1 MPKFKKYFITFMI
14 VSTALVLVTLDTA
27 VLMSYEYIPVNDE
40 GFEAVK
46 IIAFAVIIAIVFPAA
61 ALLFAR
67 TAVLY
72 LRKRG
77 YSLESSGELTLFRD
91 FVLAEAG
98 AIVINS
104 VYLYSRSGNFF
115 ESAYAQQ
122 RAKLNALKNTKE
134 ALANSLETLKHS
146 YESCLSYT
154 KAAVIAGCVLQVI
167 IMLWSAR
174 VLVKAY
180 HRS

>member
-91 FVLAEAG
+91 LVLAEAG

-134 ALANSLETLKHS
+134 ALANSLKHS